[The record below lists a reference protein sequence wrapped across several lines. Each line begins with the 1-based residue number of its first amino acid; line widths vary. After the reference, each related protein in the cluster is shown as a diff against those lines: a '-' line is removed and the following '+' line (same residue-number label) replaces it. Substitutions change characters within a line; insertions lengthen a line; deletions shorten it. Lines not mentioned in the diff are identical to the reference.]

1 MKPVRTISR
10 RSFFAAVGGA
20 SGLALAGCVTR
31 PIDEHPYDP
40 PAEPRNVPNGDY
52 GRAPPCFD
60 GDSGITPIR
69 RVTAAIA
76 APATA
81 AAVIDGQAWFI
92 LLGHELTCA
101 TRGAA

>member
-31 PIDEHPYDP
+31 PIDEHPYEP

-60 GDSGITPIR
+60 GDSGHHADP
-69 RVTAAIA
+69 
-76 APATA
+76 P
-81 AAVIDGQAWFI
+81 
-92 LLGHELTCA
+92 GHGRHCG
-101 TRGAA
+101 TRHGRSRH